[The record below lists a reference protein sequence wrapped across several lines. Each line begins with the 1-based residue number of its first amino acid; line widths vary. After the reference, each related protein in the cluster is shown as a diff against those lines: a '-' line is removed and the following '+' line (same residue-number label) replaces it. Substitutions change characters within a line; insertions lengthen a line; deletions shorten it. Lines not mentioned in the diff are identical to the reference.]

1 MFMMDK
7 NKFPQAPMQN
17 GGNLSQM
24 IPTFMNGSDSSLGA
38 LGGIGGG
45 GFTQGFNSAYNQGG
59 QDNRIDLAPMLSNLI
74 GQGNFARFN
83 TLGGLISPISG
94 GLY

>member
-1 MFMMDK
+1 MFMNK
-7 NKFPQAPMQN
+7 NNMFPERPTG

-24 IPTFMNGSDSSLGA
+24 VPTLMNGGASALGA

-83 TLGGLISPISG
+83 TLGGLVSPISG